1 MGALRKFTTIGIAAL
16 TIGTGLAA
24 ATPASAQYW
33 GGGGWGRPGWG
44 GGWGRPAYGWGGGG
58 WGYRGGYYGGGYG
71 YGAGLAGAALGA
83 AVVGGIIANSNRCYH
98 NYPRYDAWGNFI
110 GYTTGSGPC
119 Y

>member
-1 MGALRKFTTIGIAAL
+1 MRTLRKLTAIGVTALAIATT
-16 TIGTGLAA
+16 LAA
-24 ATPASAQYW
+24 ATPAEAQYW
-33 GGGGWGRPGWG
+33 RGGGWGYRG
-44 GGWGRPAYGWGGGG
+44 GWGGGG
-58 WGYRGGYYGGGYG
+58 WGYRGGYYGPGYG

-83 AVVGGIIANSNRCYH
+83 AVIGGAIANSNRCYH

>member
-1 MGALRKFTTIGIAAL
+1 MGRLRKFTLIGITAL
-16 TIGTGLAA
+16 TVTIGLAA

-33 GGGGWGRPGWG
+33 GGR
-44 GGWGRPAYGWGGGG
+44 GWGRPAYGWGGGG
-58 WGYRGGYYGGGYG
+58 LGYRGGYYGGGYG